1 MRRRKLGHIIT
12 ILNHKGGVGKT
23 TVTINLAHALTRLEQ
38 KVLVIDNSPQCNTTN
53 ILIPKNADLG
63 ATLYNLYD
71 AHSPRLDPE
80 RYLYPT
86 KYKNMF
92 CAPNHHDTGSL
103 EAKLFLSKNHAENLL
118 IFKDTI
124 RDLVKNRFDYTLID
138 NSAGLG
144 AFAVCVLNMSD
155 GVIIPA
161 KAGSGFSID
170 GVINVVRL
178 IADIKKDLNPQ
189 LNLIRLLINQV
200 DRRTSISNYTFE
212 RVRQHFGP
220 DFMFR
225 TTIPTNTAFEQAEA
239 ARETILKY
247 RGAAPG
253 ARAFREL
260 ALEVMETFK

>member
-1 MRRRKLGHIIT
+1 MGRIIS

-23 TVTINLAHALTRLEQ
+23 TVTVNLAHALTRLDQ
-38 KVLVIDNSPQCNTTN
+38 KVLVIDNSPQCNASD
-53 ILIPKNADLG
+53 ILIPKSADVG
-63 ATLYNLYD
+63 PTLYNLYD
-71 AHSPRLDPE
+71 AHSPRLAPD

-86 KYKNMF
+86 KYKNLY

-103 EAKLFLSKNHAENLL
+103 EAKIFLSQNHAENLL

-124 RDLVKNRFDYTLID
+124 QDMARSRFDFTLID
-138 NSAGLG
+138 NSPGLG

-178 IADIKKDLNPQ
+178 IGEIQKEHNPR
-189 LNLIRLLINQV
+189 LNLVRLLVNQV
-200 DRRTSISNYTFE
+200 DRRTSLSNYTFE
-212 RVRQHFGP
+212 RVRQHFGL
-220 DFMFR
+220 DFMFK

-239 ARETILKY
+239 VRETILKY
-247 RGAAPG
+247 KGAAPG
-253 ARAFREL
+253 ARAFRDL
-260 ALEVMETFK
+260 ALEVKETFK